1 MISTSNHTEFIDFWK
16 SPSRFSDICQPLI
29 AQLAHSSLLEDDK
42 SLVPCI
48 TAFAVAVESV
58 EHRAEIHAKILQH
71 FKSEDARVR
80 RAMFTCEISLTE
92 ALGDEW
98 ISLFEN
104 STTYPVMS
112 EAFEDDNEEV
122 ENEVRKWKLQIEE
135 MTGESLD
142 TRLQ

>member
-1 MISTSNHTEFIDFWK
+1 M
-16 SPSRFSDICQPLI
+16 I
-29 AQLAHSSLLEDDK
+29 AQLDHGLLLDDDK
-42 SLVPCI
+42 TLVPCI

-80 RAMFTCEISLTE
+80 RTMFTCEISLTE